1 MIYMRN
7 ISAVQLKRAK
17 RALAFTAIKGHLC
30 ESARIAPAFLADKNF
45 ELASS
50 RCRLRGATLLLSS
63 EVVAFYGSIIIME
76 PIEVMRLRAV

>member
-1 MIYMRN
+1 MRS

-17 RALAFTAIKGHLC
+17 RALAFTAIKGYLC

-50 RCRLRGATLLLSS
+50 RCRVRDTTLIPS